1 MDFNM
6 KVLLTGNTGGIG
18 NCIEEQLKQ
27 SNIDVVGINSKICD
41 LSNPLNIPFFL
52 RKYDQFDGMVHCAGV
67 NPIRSYKDI
76 NQQEFTKVFNIN
88 TFSFIKLCQEINFS
102 VGSNIIAIGS
112 LWATGTKE
120 GRGQYS
126 MTKHALLS
134 AVKSLSLEMCHD
146 NIKVNM
152 ISPGF
157 VDTQMTRDNNSPETI
172 DKINKYIPLGL
183 TKPTEIAKMC
193 EYLLKNNQSIT
204 GQNIII
210 DSGYSIKNI

>member
-1 MDFNM
+1 M
-6 KVLLTGNTGGIG
+6 KILLTGNTGGIG
-18 NCIEEQLKQ
+18 SCIEEKLKQ
-27 SNIDVVGINSKICD
+27 CGVDIVGINSKICD
-41 LSNPLNIPFFL
+41 LSNVKNISYFL
-52 RKYDQFDGMVHCAGV
+52 RDHECFDGMVHCAGV
-67 NPIRSYKDI
+67 NPIKSYKDI
-76 NQQEFTKVFNIN
+76 KQEDFQKVFNIN
-88 TFSFIKLCQEINFS
+88 TFSFIKMCQDINFS
-102 VGSNIIAIGS
+102 DGSNIIAIGS

-126 MTKHALLS
+126 MTKHALYA
-134 AVKSLSLEMCHD
+134 AVKSLSLEMCDD

-157 VDTQMTRDNNSPETI
+157 VDTQMTRDNNSIETI
-172 DKINKYIPLGL
+172 KKINKYIPLGL
-183 TKPTEIAKMC
+183 TKPIEIAKMC